1 MTRTKFGYV
10 PLMAEIN
17 QIKFAVLLKS
27 IQEEFTKAR
36 IRQEQDEQTRIRID
50 TEYQLQ
56 KAIYNDRTN
65 RKTTQI

>member
-1 MTRTKFGYV
+1 
-10 PLMAEIN
+10 MAEIN